1 MGTALAGLIYMTIY
15 NFIRILFLW
24 QKFRLFPFTSKSVY
38 TILLTISVYFFAFYF
53 FNNMNGWL
61 AMVIR
66 SVVIVALF
74 ASGVVILNQHRPTP
88 GVANYFKD

>member
-24 QKFRLFPFTSKSVY
+24 QKFRLFPFTSKSVLHNIVNY
-38 TILLTISVYFFAFYF
+38 FGSLFLPFIS

-74 ASGVVILNQHRPTP
+74 ASGVVILKLTP
-88 GVANYFKD
+88 DPARCCKLF